1 MKDHLTVALE
11 EMLRACRIM
20 QAAYAG
26 GSRRLAPAPFYLRE
40 AAWHL
45 QAARA

>member
-1 MKDHLTVALE
+1 MIDHLELALDA
-11 EMLRACRIM
+11 MLRACRVM
-20 QAAYAG
+20 QAAYVG
-26 GSRRLAPAPFYLRE
+26 GSRRLAPAPFYLRQ